1 MTVRKQRRTAGLRR
15 LPLYRHKEMMH
26 LTRHTA
32 KWARWGGALGVL
44 VWLPALWC
52 TGFGH
57 GTYIPIALSSSPL
70 ILIPP
75 AGLLC
80 APVVWAVIVAL
91 AAAPRTRR
99 NRILFLA
106 LMAAH
111 YAVAAALIAWT
122 HVGHWED
129 VVITWDRVPGV
140 VIAWAMFYGVAQVLA
155 WGAFLGGVQRMPGN
169 ESALDGVHQ
178 TQAAGRQ

>member
-1 MTVRKQRRTAGLRR
+1 MR
-15 LPLYRHKEMMH
+15 LTK
-26 LTRHTA
+26 HTA
-32 KWARWGGALGVL
+32 KWAKRGGALGVL

-75 AGLLC
+75 AGILC
-80 APVVWAVIVAL
+80 APVVWAVIIPL
-91 AAAPRTRR
+91 AAASRTRR
-99 NRILFLA
+99 NRILFPA

-140 VIAWAMFYGVAQVLA
+140 VIGWAIFYCVAQVLA
-155 WGAFLGGVQRMPGN
+155 WGAFLGGLKPAPSNGAPLD
-169 ESALDGVHQ
+169 SARQIQ
-178 TQAAGRQ
+178 TAGRQ